1 MNSKLVAD
9 ILGGLMKLEFL
20 KGYRTYIGAAGL
32 FGAALYR
39 LSEGDYGQAVTDFSL
54 ALAALGIRTKQD
66 DPVVAPVVPGETP
79 VTPPT
84 GG

>member
-1 MNSKLVAD
+1 MNSKLIAD
-9 ILGGLMKLEFL
+9 IIGGLMKLEFL

-54 ALAALGIRTKQD
+54 ALAAIGIRTKQD
-66 DPVVAPVVPGETP
+66 EPKVVTIEPGVGPVETP
-79 VTPPT
+79 KAE
-84 GG
+84 